1 MEFDLVDLELFI
13 NIAEGHS
20 LTHGAQRSHMAVPT
34 ASLRIKNIEDR
45 LSAELFYRTH
55 HGLVVAPAG
64 NVLLGHARSVLR
76 ELQSLKSDLQEYS
89 KNVNGHLGV
98 AASITPATDFL
109 PAVLHKYL
117 KSHPNVRVDLREL
130 LSQDIVRA
138 VSDGASDIGIVADGV
153 STHDLETI
161 AYRQYRHVL
170 ITTLDHPLADR
181 AAVDF
186 GETLD
191 CDYVG
196 LLEGSVTNTFLRQI
210 ASRLNKDLK
219 LRLHVR
225 TFEALC
231 RMVEINVGIGI
242 LPELAARRHSQTM
255 KIRIVKLNDA
265 WAVRKLKVCVR
276 NLHSLPSFARALVD
290 LLVVDRDG
298 DVCAQHSGASAWEP
312 ATALR
317 SGSGHR
323 PRKA

>member
-1 MEFDLVDLELFI
+1 
-13 NIAEGHS
+13 
-20 LTHGAQRSHMAVPT
+20 
-34 ASLRIKNIEDR
+34 
-45 LSAELFYRTH
+45 
-55 HGLVVAPAG
+55 
-64 NVLLGHARSVLR
+64 
-76 ELQSLKSDLQEYS
+76 
-89 KNVNGHLGV
+89 
-98 AASITPATDFL
+98 
-109 PAVLHKYL
+109 LHKYL